1 MKITLFLKRS
11 FFMLTLYICL
21 TPFKRDFTKLSLR
34 SLFFSNNP
42 VSVSGICV
50 ESHTQRS
57 DMVAR
62 VITEKDLRILEASN
76 EMKPLLKI

>member
-1 MKITLFLKRS
+1 
-11 FFMLTLYICL
+11 MLTLYICL
-21 TPFKRDFTKLSLR
+21 TPFKRDFTEAFS
-34 SLFFSNNP
+34 SFTIFFNKP
-42 VSVSGICV
+42 VSVSGIYA

-76 EMKPLLKI
+76 